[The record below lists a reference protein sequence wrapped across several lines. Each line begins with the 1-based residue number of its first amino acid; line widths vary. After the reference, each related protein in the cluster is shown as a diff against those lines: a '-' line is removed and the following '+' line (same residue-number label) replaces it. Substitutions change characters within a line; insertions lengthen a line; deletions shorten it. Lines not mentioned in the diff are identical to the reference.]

1 MLIANPW
8 TGNIRELIHEL
19 ERSLI
24 LTEPGNAL
32 EIRTNQSIHA
42 ISNPDD
48 WLNEN
53 FSFPESGFDLE
64 KELIRLI
71 QMAIAQANGN
81 ISEAA
86 RLLGV
91 PRDYI
96 RYRLKKK
103 S

>member
-1 MLIANPW
+1 MDLCCRNIIRFNLPKNSSNDLIN
-8 TGNIRELIHEL
+8 E
-19 ERSLI
+19 
-24 LTEPGNAL
+24 
-32 EIRTNQSIHA
+32 RTNNPLHS

-64 KELIRLI
+64 KEIIRLI
-71 QMAIAQANGN
+71 QMAIAQTNGN

-96 RYRLKKK
+96 RYRLKKN

>member
-1 MLIANPW
+1 V
-8 TGNIRELIHEL
+8 
-19 ERSLI
+19 I
-24 LTEPGNAL
+24 LTEPGDTL
-32 EIRTNQSIHA
+32 EIRTNQSVHA
-42 ISNPDD
+42 ISNTDD

-64 KELIRLI
+64 KEIIRLI
-71 QMAIAQANGN
+71 QMAIAQTDGN
-81 ISEAA
+81 ISEAS

>member
-1 MLIANPW
+1 
-8 TGNIRELIHEL
+8 LIHEL
-19 ERSLI
+19 ERGLI
-24 LTEPGNAL
+24 LTETGNAL
-32 EIRTNQSIHA
+32 EIRTNNPVHS

-64 KELIRLI
+64 KEIIRLI
-71 QMAIAQANGN
+71 QMAIAQTDGN

-86 RLLGV
+86 RILGV

-103 S
+103 NF